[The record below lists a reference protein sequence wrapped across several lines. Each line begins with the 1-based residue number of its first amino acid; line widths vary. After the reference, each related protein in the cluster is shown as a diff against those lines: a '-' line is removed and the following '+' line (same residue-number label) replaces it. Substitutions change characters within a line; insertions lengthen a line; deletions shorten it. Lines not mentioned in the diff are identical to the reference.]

1 MSFFVFLMLKYVI
14 FKKMNAFFQNQEE
27 ELNKLK
33 IELSSLRDEE
43 KKLEQNIDG
52 GKQQIALFAKSK
64 QEIQQQ
70 VNQVRET
77 I

>member
-1 MSFFVFLMLKYVI
+1 MSFFVFQMLKYVI

-33 IELSSLRDEE
+33 IELNSLRDEE

>member
-1 MSFFVFLMLKYVI
+1 MSFFVFQMLKYVI
-14 FKKMNAFFQNQEE
+14 FLKMNAFFQNQEE

-33 IELSSLRDEE
+33 IELNSLRDEE

>member
-1 MSFFVFLMLKYVI
+1 
-14 FKKMNAFFQNQEE
+14 MNAFFQNQEE

-33 IELSSLRDEE
+33 IELNSLRDEE